1 MDSDEACEDECL
13 WNAGRQISVAVP
25 TDATLWAAG
34 GLEHGQTVHC
44 ETDSEMLPRGA
55 SSLPKS
61 LQVLSG

>member
-1 MDSDEACEDECL
+1 MEC
-13 WNAGRQISVAVP
+13 WAADKRRSA

-44 ETDSEMLPRGA
+44 ETESEMLPRGA